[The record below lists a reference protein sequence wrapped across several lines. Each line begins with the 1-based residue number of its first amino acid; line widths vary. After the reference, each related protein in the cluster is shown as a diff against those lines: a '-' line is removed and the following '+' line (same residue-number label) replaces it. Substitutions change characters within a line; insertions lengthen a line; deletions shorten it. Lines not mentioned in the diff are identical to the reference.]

1 MNPLIPSADTLP
13 ASWPLLQ
20 GFLLMVFPLHLLAM
34 NGLLGTTIVVLLVRR
49 RRNRLCQVLAKQLIG
64 TLPILMAVTINL
76 GVASL
81 LFSQTLHGQFFYP
94 GAILMGRFWL
104 AIIPL
109 LITVYASL
117 YALDLGT
124 ERLAPRPPLVIGLA
138 VCLLLIVA
146 FVFTNNQTLIL
157 NLQHWAAYF
166 HADGGTLLNLG
177 DPTLLPRYLHFVTA
191 AMAGGGLFT
200 ALIGT
205 RLARNEPRLGAY
217 ANKLGLHLFR
227 RMTLVQMG
235 IGMLFLWQLPQ
246 AIRWQMLGGSL
257 LATGLLVTAVSLA
270 LALLASSA
278 QGLTLLTAALLT
290 VQVFV
295 MSGLREMVR
304 HATLAGQLRPADMPV
319 VWQKG
324 GLMLFALVLLVG
336 MTTIGWLVR
345 QAIRPADIDIRGES
359 EQNRAIRL

>member
-1 MNPLIPSADTLP
+1 MNPLVPSADILP

-20 GFLLMVFPLHLLAM
+20 GLLLIVFPLHLLAM
-34 NGLLGTTIVVLLVRR
+34 NGLLGTAMVVLLIRR
-49 RRNRLCQVLAKQLIG
+49 RRNRPSRVLAKQLTG
-64 TLPILMAVTINL
+64 TLPTLMAVTINL

-109 LITVYASL
+109 LMAVYAGL

-124 ERLAPRPPLVIGLA
+124 ERLAARSPLLTSLA
-138 VCLLLIVA
+138 VVLLMIVA
-146 FVFTNNQTLIL
+146 FIFTNNQTLIL
-157 NLQHWAAYF
+157 NLQRWAAYF

-200 ALIGT
+200 ALVGARLT
-205 RLARNEPRLGAY
+205 RSEPRLGAY
-217 ANKLGLHLFR
+217 AQKLGLQLLR

-235 IGMLFLWQLPQ
+235 VGMLFLWQLPQ
-246 AIRWQMLGGSL
+246 SIRWQMLGGSL
-257 LATGLLVTAVSLA
+257 PATGLLVTAVSLA

-278 QGLTLLTAALLT
+278 QGLTSLSAALLA

-295 MSGLREMVR
+295 MSGLREMIR
-304 HATLAGQLRPADMPV
+304 HASLKGQLRPADMPV
-319 VWQKG
+319 VWQEG
-324 GLMLFALVLLVG
+324 GLMLFVLVLLVG

-345 QAIRPADIDIRGES
+345 QAVRPAENAVRGES
-359 EQNRAIRL
+359 EQNRAFRL